1 MLLSIPFHFEQFDVD
16 VVDVDVEESPVAFL
30 TFDGAETDCLGH
42 FIAL

>member
-1 MLLSIPFHFEQFDVD
+1 MLLSIPFNFEQFDVD

-30 TFDGAETDCLGH
+30 IFDGAKTNCLGH